1 MPTNNTPGTVT
12 VSGTATEDQTLTAT
26 VADTDGLIATIKYQ
40 WQQLVNNIWTN
51 ISGAT
56 NQTLTLD
63 DGQVGKQVRVNATYT
78 DALGASENIFSTPT
92 VAIAN
97 INDIGKAILGGSAV
111 VNNTLQANIF
121 DADGLTGVTI
131 NYQWQQ
137 LVTGIWTNIIG
148 ATKKSLALTIAQLN
162 QQVRVLASYIDAF
175 GSSENISSLGVDVAA
190 QNQIVLENQKP
201 GTRDW
206 ELTNLAINDEITGY
220 ATATSVN
227 KGESLQF
234 RVSLAQQGQYKIDIY
249 RLGYYGGLG
258 GRFITSSGLLNGFTQ
273 VNPTID
279 PSTRLTEFNWTNSYN
294 LLTGNAWTSGLYVAK
309 LTDIR
314 TGKATQVEFVVRD
327 DDRPADIGFQS
338 SVTTNL
344 AYNNYGG
351 YSTYSSNSLGG
362 NQAYEVSFDRP
373 FQYYRPYNPA
383 SFHNSLT
390 LEYNMTRWLESQG
403 YNVSYYTSIDVHVNP
418 LQLYSQKTFLSVG
431 HDEYWSM
438 EMFKNVEKAR
448 DNGINLAFFSANTA
462 YWRVRF
468 EPSSSGEP
476 NRVLVV
482 YKQDW
487 LLDPVAQNDI
497 SQATTLFRSPEL
509 NRPENSLL
517 GVMYIGDNGSVGGD
531 IIYRGFG
538 HVVTNSSDP
547 YYAYT
552 GLKNGDILP
561 GLVGYEWD
569 AVVNNG
575 FTPSG
580 VITLSQSPVTPVGV
594 IPPLPPGTNIN
605 IANTVRYTAPSGAK
619 VFSTGSI
626 QWIWGL
632 DDDNVPN
639 PLGVQRVDLRVQQ
652 IAVNVFADMGAKPQ
666 TPRNG
671 INVG

>member
-1 MPTNNTPGTVT
+1 
-12 VSGTATEDQTLTAT
+12 
-26 VADTDGLIATIKYQ
+26 
-40 WQQLVNNIWTN
+40 
-51 ISGAT
+51 
-56 NQTLTLD
+56 
-63 DGQVGKQVRVNATYT
+63 
-78 DALGASENIFSTPT
+78 
-92 VAIAN
+92 
-97 INDIGKAILGGSAV
+97 
-111 VNNTLQANIF
+111 
-121 DADGLTGVTI
+121 
-131 NYQWQQ
+131 
-137 LVTGIWTNIIG
+137 
-148 ATKKSLALTIAQLN
+148 
-162 QQVRVLASYIDAF
+162 
-175 GSSENISSLGVDVAA
+175 
-190 QNQIVLENQKP
+190 
-201 GTRDW
+201 
-206 ELTNLAINDEITGY
+206 
-220 ATATSVN
+220 
-227 KGESLQF
+227 
-234 RVSLAQQGQYKIDIY
+234 
-249 RLGYYGGLG
+249 
-258 GRFITSSGLLNGFTQ
+258 
-273 VNPTID
+273 
-279 PSTRLTEFNWTNSYN
+279 
-294 LLTGNAWTSGLYVAK
+294 
-309 LTDIR
+309 
-314 TGKATQVEFVVRD
+314 
-327 DDRPADIGFQS
+327 
-338 SVTTNL
+338 
-344 AYNNYGG
+344 
-351 YSTYSSNSLGG
+351 
-362 NQAYEVSFDRP
+362 
-373 FQYYRPYNPA
+373 
-383 SFHNSLT
+383 
-390 LEYNMTRWLESQG
+390 
-403 YNVSYYTSIDVHVNP
+403 
-418 LQLYSQKTFLSVG
+418 
-431 HDEYWSM
+431 M